1 MKDKSK
7 NRFHRSD
14 LAVFFSFFRPHLGLF
29 ALDMSC
35 AVAVAVIDLAFP
47 YITRVSMQTL
57 LPEKLYTTFFVIMA
71 AMFAAYILKGLMY
84 YLITVLGH
92 RMGVY
97 IEADMRHAVFNHMQ
111 RLSFSFF
118 DRNRTGALMSR
129 ITSDLFEIT
138 ELAHHGPEDILI
150 SVLTIIG
157 SLIVLA
163 GIEWRLALV
172 LAVCLPLLIL
182 FTLSRRVSMKRAN
195 IEVKRQTAEIN
206 AAIESGISGIR
217 TAKAFA
223 NEQAED
229 EKFVAANE
237 RYKAARSRYF
247 KAMGGFMSGMEFTTS
262 VMQVLVVAA
271 GGALIMGGRM
281 DYVDLVTFSLYVSTF
296 VTPVRKLASFS
307 EVYMQGTAGFSRFL
321 ELMRTEPDV
330 QDAPDAVELRDV
342 KGEVEYRDVSFSY
355 NDEAGPVLEHVSLKI
370 APGEKLAV
378 VGPSGGGKTTL
389 CQLLPRFYDV
399 TEFTTSVMQVLV
411 VAAGGALI
419 MGGRMDYV
427 DLVTFSLYV
436 STFVTP
442 VRKLASF
449 SEVYMQGTAGFSR
462 FLELMRTEPDVQ
474 DAPDAVELRDVK
486 GEVEYRDVSFSYN
499 DEAGPVLEHVS
510 LKIAPGEKLA
520 VVGPSGGGKTTLCQL
535 LPRFY
540 DVTGGAVLVDG
551 VDVRRVTQDSL
562 RRSIGIIQQDVF
574 IFAGTIRE
582 NIRYGRPE
590 ATDAEVVAAAV
601 RAEIHGEIMAM
612 PDGYDSYVGERGVM
626 LSGGQKQR
634 LSIARVFLKN
644 PPILVM
650 DEATSALDTVTEQR
664 IQASLDE
671 LAEGRT
677 SIIIAHRLS
686 TIHGADRIAVIEDE
700 RVQELGTH
708 EELMAQNGVYAGLY
722 RAQTFTE
729 DKDV

>member
-1 MKDKSK
+1 M
-7 NRFHRSD
+7 
-14 LAVFFSFFRPHLGLF
+14 FFSFFRPHLGLF

-71 AMFAAYILKGLMY
+71 AMFAAYILKGVMY

-111 RLSFSFF
+111 KLSFSFF
-118 DRNRTGALMSR
+118 DRNRTGVLMSR

-172 LAVCLPLLIL
+172 LAVCLPLLIM
-182 FTLSRRVSMKRAN
+182 FTLSRRVSMKKAN

-223 NEQAED
+223 NEEAED

-237 RYKAARSRYF
+237 RYKAARNRYF
-247 KAMGGFMSGMEFTTS
+247 KTMGGFMSGMEFTTS

-330 QDAPDAVELRDV
+330 QDAPDAVEL
-342 KGEVEYRDVSFSY
+342 K
-355 NDEAGPVLEHVSLKI
+355 N
-370 APGEKLAV
+370 
-378 VGPSGGGKTTL
+378 
-389 CQLLPRFYDV
+389 
-399 TEFTTSVMQVLV
+399 
-411 VAAGGALI
+411 
-419 MGGRMDYV
+419 
-427 DLVTFSLYV
+427 
-436 STFVTP
+436 
-442 VRKLASF
+442 VR
-449 SEVYMQGTAGFSR
+449 
-462 FLELMRTEPDVQ
+462 
-474 DAPDAVELRDVK
+474 

-551 VDVRRVTQDSL
+551 VDVRSVTQESL

-582 NIRYGRPE
+582 NIRYGRPD

-601 RAEIHGEIMAM
+601 RAEIHQEIMAM

-708 EELMAQNGVYAGLY
+708 EELMAKNGVYAGLY